1 MAPQTRNRIRT
12 AMARQ
17 MGLQRTGNADIV
29 FDMQP
34 RHKDPDYEAF
44 AAQVK
49 IYRQCFGNWPEH
61 LHRDLDRAW
70 QVTKDRLKQAK
81 HPWQV
86 VKGPVAAL
94 QCYLNDRGWD
104 TTHYDRWTKQGAN
117 GEEDFE
123 LNMHASWLYVKE
135 ELQRAQVRERIT
147 NIQKRTMLQEVQQ
160 PLDWTPW
167 KRLASQS
174 NPRTKLALQ
183 TWRQGAIFARMADG
197 SEQGHLT
204 CQPATAIHLLWL
216 CKQTNKN
223 CGQLAP
229 ADQKELEQGINLEF
243 WAQGLLQLPV
253 VKISTGGAAIQ
264 AWGSLTELDAIQLKG
279 HETMTI
285 GIATT
290 SGDSRVLHH
299 TIFAGEMFRTGAIST
314 VLPGKQSQCR
324 AWYYG
329 LRMIAH
335 YVDLTTPARVYV
347 MSVKAWQAWVMGK
360 HQEEFF
366 DLSSLVTWDQRQR
379 VRALSINKTQLKGMP
394 NTGISMR
401 TRYKDANKAAVEV
414 ATSRRPTSQEQE
426 LREQD
431 RKYNRIAPL
440 AAQRIKYLLD
450 TPDHFLHEQ
459 KTAGKENR
467 QKTRELKK
475 ALFLEIS
482 VTGTEGGHRWQP
494 KGNGLQCNQC
504 QCRVH
509 QHLTLAQLRQAKEEK
524 CPLATGLS
532 VKGGEP
538 PAESKQAYIQKLID
552 NPAPDGHELQIQ
564 TNYLVCNK
572 CGLRTLRERKLSSS
586 IK

>member
-1 MAPQTRNRIRT
+1 MP
-12 AMARQ
+12 
-17 MGLQRTGNADIV
+17 LQLRSRSTGSV
-29 FDMQP
+29 F
-34 RHKDPDYEAF
+34 R
-44 AAQVK
+44 
-49 IYRQCFGNWPEH
+49 NWPEH

-104 TTHYDRWTKQGAN
+104 TTHCVRWTKQGSN

-123 LNMHASWLYVKE
+123 LNRHASWFYIKE
-135 ELQRAQVRERIT
+135 ELQRAQIRERIT
-147 NIQKRTMLQEVQQ
+147 NIQKRTMLQDVQQ

-167 KRLASQS
+167 KRMASQA
-174 NPRTKLALQ
+174 NPRTKTALQ
-183 TWRQGAIFARMADG
+183 TWHQGAIFTKMAEG

-204 CQPATAIHLLWL
+204 CPHCNQPATVIHVLWL

-223 CGQLAP
+223 CGPLTAE
-229 ADQKELEQGINLEF
+229 DQKELEQGINLEF
-243 WAQGLLQLPV
+243 WAQGLLQLPE

-285 GIATT
+285 GTT
-290 SGDSRVLHH
+290 SSRLC
-299 TIFAGEMFRTGAIST
+299 TTPSSRERCFGWE
-314 VLPGKQSQCR
+314 QSQQCCR

-335 YVDLTTPARVYV
+335 YVGLTTPVRVYV

-360 HQEEFF
+360 HQEHFF

-379 VRALSINKTQLKGMP
+379 VRALSINKTQLKGML
-394 NTGISMR
+394 NTRISMR
-401 TRYKDANKAAVEV
+401 ARYKDANKAAMDL
-414 ATSRRPTSQEQE
+414 AISRRPHSQEQE

-431 RKYNRIAPL
+431 KKYNRVAPL
-440 AAQRIKYLLD
+440 AAQRIKYLLE
-450 TPDHFLHEQ
+450 TPDHFIHEQ

-475 ALFLEIS
+475 ALFMEIS
-482 VTGTEGGHRWQP
+482 VAGTEGGHQWKP

-509 QHLTLAQLRQAKEEK
+509 QHLTLQQLRKAKEEK
-524 CPLATGLS
+524 CELATSLS
-532 VKGGEP
+532 VKGGEQQT
-538 PAESKQAYIQKLID
+538 ETKQAFIQRLID
-552 NPAPDGHELQIQ
+552 NPAPNGHELQIQ
-564 TNYLVCNK
+564 TNYLVCTK
-572 CGLRTLRERKLSSS
+572 CGMRTLRNSAREKIEQLEAAGYLDRQSLP
-586 IK
+586 